1 MQKSTPSQ
9 WRGASSS
16 VFARRPR
23 RRISGMGVAAER
35 VFDRPVASEGAC
47 SVACPELRP
56 ACADSVFPRQF
67 LRVLLVGSETPQEF
81 REALKLASRGHQVF
95 VVNPRETDAARNFR
109 VAGGHLLL
117 ARIEDLPRQCGTF
130 DLILENY
137 PYPSGRHYVLP
148 SPFARARLSRLAPGG
163 RWIVYTESSRYASL
177 LQAAVAYHPRLTQ
190 RFRVRRARLPL
201 EAAPASSYPQL
212 DTRFLLVFERRG

>member
-9 WRGASSS
+9 WRGARSS
-16 VFARRPR
+16 VFARKPR
-23 RRISGMGVAAER
+23 RRFSGMGVAAER
-35 VFDRPVASEGAC
+35 VFDRAVTLEGAC
-47 SVACPELRP
+47 SVTCLELRP
-56 ACADSVFPRQF
+56 VCADSVFPRQS

-95 VVNPRETDAARNFR
+95 VVNPRETEAARNFR
-109 VAGGHLLL
+109 IAGGHFLP

-177 LQAAVAYHPRLTQ
+177 LQAAVAYHPRLAQ
-190 RFRVRRARLPL
+190 RFRVRRASLPL
-201 EAAPASSYPQL
+201 DVAPASIYPQL
-212 DTRFLLVFERRG
+212 DARFLLVFERRG